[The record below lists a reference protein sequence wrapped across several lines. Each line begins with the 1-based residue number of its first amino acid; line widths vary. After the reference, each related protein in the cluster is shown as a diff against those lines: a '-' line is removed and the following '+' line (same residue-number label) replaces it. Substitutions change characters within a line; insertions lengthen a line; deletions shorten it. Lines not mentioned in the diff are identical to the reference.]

1 MVFWYRVILYQTN
14 LKSFFDFLLNLL
26 FVHSYKENSDGHSN
40 TRCGGVNPHPDNIM
54 NEKSTDKED
63 FIIKFTALFANEYA
77 KTYLSLRDIEDKT
90 EFQNQKRHRLSLI
103 TAMLHSAFS
112 SIYDDYNFTLRL
124 RNAIVKELEL
134 DKDVLEHVLSSYS
147 MTEKVCPYVV
157 KELVNKVK
165 EKV

>member
-1 MVFWYRVILYQTN
+1 MDTPTYVVAELTPIPTN
-14 LKSFFDFLLNLL
+14 N
-26 FVHSYKENSDGHSN
+26 
-40 TRCGGVNPHPDNIM
+40 M
-54 NEKSTDKED
+54 NDKSTDKED

-77 KTYLSLRDIEDKT
+77 KTYLSLQDIEDKT

-103 TAMLHSAFS
+103 TAMLHSVFS
-112 SIYDDYNFTLRL
+112 STNEDYNFTFRV
-124 RNAIVKELEL
+124 RNAIVKELES

-147 MTEKVCPYVV
+147 MTEKVCPYAV

>member
-1 MVFWYRVILYQTN
+1 M
-14 LKSFFDFLLNLL
+14 
-26 FVHSYKENSDGHSN
+26 
-40 TRCGGVNPHPDNIM
+40 
-54 NEKSTDKED
+54 ED

-77 KTYLSLRDIEDKT
+77 KTYLSLQDIEDKT

-124 RNAIVKELEL
+124 RNAIVKELES
-134 DKDVLEHVLSSYS
+134 DKNVLEHVLSSYS